1 VLPCVG
7 IYHYKTKK
15 MNPKKIIVTGK
26 KALQLKYAGQFSK
39 IDQLLKKLKAA
50 DKKKKIDSIIVYIDD
65 AASAKAAGI
74 KAVRSLTAR
83 ECKKAID
90 SLYKKHMP
98 AYIAIVGAGDVIP
111 FVELVN
117 PIGDDDDDTHIPSD
131 LPYACEAAYSTNVNN
146 FTGPA
151 RVVARIPDIPQASDV
166 RYLTTVIENCIASK
180 PQQRAGYEKY
190 FAVSAAVW
198 KKSTQMSLHN
208 MFTDFAKLKLS
219 PSFTNPSA
227 THLKAPVHFYNCH
240 GAHNDNNFYGE
251 KGGRFPVAITSS
263 RLNGRISKGCV
274 VAAECCYG
282 AELAAPSMLLAATD
296 TSIANNYLQQNAVA
310 FLGSSTIAYGPAN
323 DQGLAD
329 LITQYFIIN
338 VMNGAST
345 GRALLQAR
353 QKFLIESG
361 PQLDPYELK
370 TLAQF
375 LLLGD
380 PAVQPVIDEN
390 DTKAIISDTVE
401 NRRMKFAQKG
411 ADLKKNLAPAQ
422 KQQSSTRSKHSTQI
436 NQLLKQAG
444 ISHND
449 KTSVYSVKSR
459 PSGASTGAKM
469 LGETDTKFRTFTKMT
484 AEKNFNNFEVLV
496 VKESKEQLLGWKIYV
511 RK

>member
-1 VLPCVG
+1 
-7 IYHYKTKK
+7 

-26 KALQLKYAGQFSK
+26 KALQLKYAGKFNT
-39 IDQLLKKLKAA
+39 IDKLLKKLKAA

-74 KAVRSLTAR
+74 KPAGSLTAK

-90 SLYKKHMP
+90 SLYKKHLP
-98 AYIAIVGAGDVIP
+98 AYITIVGAGDVIP
-111 FVELVN
+111 FVNLVN
-117 PIGDDDDDTHIPSD
+117 TIGEDDDDTHIPSD
-131 LPYACEAAYSTNVNN
+131 LPYACEAAYSTRVSN
-146 FTGPA
+146 FTGPT
-151 RVVARIPDIPQASDV
+151 RVVGRIPDIPQSSDV
-166 RYLTTVIENCIASK
+166 QYLTTLINNCIACK
-180 PQQRAGYEKY
+180 PQKREGYEKY

-208 MFTDFAKLKLS
+208 MFTDATKLKLS
-219 PSFTNPSA
+219 PAFANPTA
-227 THLKAPVHFYNCH
+227 TDLKGPVHFYNCH
-240 GAHNDNNFYGE
+240 GAHNDINFYGE
-251 KGGRFPVAITSS
+251 KAGKFPVAVTSS
-263 RLNGRISKGCV
+263 RLQGRIGKGCV

-282 AELAAPSMLLAATD
+282 AELVAPFLLPAPTDISM
-296 TSIANNYLQQNAVA
+296 ANQYLQQNAVA
-310 FLGSSTIAYGPAN
+310 FLGSSTIAYGPA
-323 DQGLAD
+323 DEQGLAD

-338 VMNGAST
+338 VLNGASA

-380 PAVQPVIDEN
+380 PSVQPVIDDN

-411 ADLKKNLAPAQ
+411 ADLKKNLAPSQ
-422 KQQSSTRSKHSTQI
+422 KQRSAAQSKHSTKI

-444 ISHND
+444 ISHKD
-449 KTSVYSVKSR
+449 KSSVYSVKARS
-459 PSGASTGAKM
+459 SGVATGAKM
-469 LGETDTKFRTFTKMT
+469 LGETDTKFRTFTKVT